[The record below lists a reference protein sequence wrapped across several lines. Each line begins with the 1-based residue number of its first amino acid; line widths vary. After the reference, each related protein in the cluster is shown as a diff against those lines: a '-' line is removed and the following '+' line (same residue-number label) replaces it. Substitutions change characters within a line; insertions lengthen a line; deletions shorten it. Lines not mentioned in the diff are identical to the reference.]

1 MRKQVVSMKALEHRL
16 FLSLP
21 ACRDPR
27 PGKTYNTAVLKS
39 SELDRFSVVLVA
51 TRNPLNM
58 GAAARAMSNFGFA
71 DMRVVRPYEAAF
83 REARSAVGA
92 LDLLA
97 NAREYETVA
106 EAIADCSLVVGTSA
120 GGRKRD
126 ALHDIHRLEAGAP
139 VIQQTL
145 NDRRVAML
153 FGSEKFGLSNDD
165 LSHCDWLLHIPARD
179 EHPSMNLGQAVA
191 VCLYE
196 LIRDTAAP
204 LPVQPFQTE
213 PASAGQAELLT
224 AVAMEVLS
232 ESGYLERHP
241 RGNMQAE
248 VRRIV
253 HRSRPNAK
261 DAEAALGM
269 MRQTLWKLRNPRN

>member
-1 MRKQVVSMKALEHRL
+1 MADDLQLAHEE
-16 FLSLP
+16 SLP
-21 ACRDPR
+21 SQNL
-27 PGKTYNTAVLKS
+27 YNKAVLKS
-39 SELDRFSVVLVA
+39 AELDRLCIVLVA

-58 GAAARAMSNFGFA
+58 GAAARAMSNFGFS

-97 NAREYETVA
+97 NAREYESVA
-106 EAIADCSLVVGTSA
+106 DAVADCSLVVGTSA
-120 GGRKRD
+120 GSSKRD
-126 ALHDIHRLEAGAP
+126 AQHDIHRLEAGAP
-139 VIQQTL
+139 IVHQTL
-145 NDRRVAML
+145 QESRAAIL

-165 LSHCDWLLHIPARD
+165 LSHCDWLLYIPARD

-196 LIRDTAAP
+196 LIRDSAAP
-204 LPVQPFQTE
+204 IPIQPFLTE
-213 PASAGQAELLT
+213 PASASQSELLAT
-224 AVAMEVLS
+224 VAMEVLAD
-232 ESGYLERHP
+232 SGYLERHP

-248 VRRIV
+248 LRRII
-253 HRSRPNAK
+253 HRLHPNAK

-269 MRQTLWKLRNPRN
+269 LRQTLWKVRAARDGRS

>member
-1 MRKQVVSMKALEHRL
+1 
-16 FLSLP
+16 
-21 ACRDPR
+21 
-27 PGKTYNTAVLKS
+27 
-39 SELDRFSVVLVA
+39 
-51 TRNPLNM
+51 M

-71 DMRVVRPYEAAF
+71 DLRVVRPWEAAF

-92 LDLLA
+92 SDLLA

-106 EAIADCSLVVGTSA
+106 DAVADCSLVVGTSA
-120 GGRKRD
+120 GSRKRD
-126 ALHDIHRLEAGAP
+126 AQHDIHRLESGAT
-139 VIQQTL
+139 VIRQTL
-145 NDRRVAML
+145 HDTRAALL

-196 LIRDTAAP
+196 FIRDADAT
-204 LPVQPFQTE
+204 LPVQPFPTE
-213 PASAGQAELLT
+213 PVTAGQSELLT
-224 AVAMEVLS
+224 TVALEVLAD
-232 ESGYLERHP
+232 SGYLERHP

-248 VRRIV
+248 LRRII
-253 HRSRPNAK
+253 HRIHPNAK

-269 MRQTLWKLRNPRN
+269 LRQTLWKLRNPRD